1 MMKMKIDDRT
11 VELSRVVGGLGW
23 PSDLPGFVAILGEEI
38 FNELPFPR
46 TGEERRYHVLD
57 GMEEPDMEE
66 LIKGATAL
74 KGRYHVEIIYGRP
87 KATKGQELPAMHF
100 LDQWNLTSF
109 SQGVAP
115 LYLIDAPFTEDR
127 GLVAFHMNTLKGL
140 LRPEKRSLF
149 IPPASVLNGR
159 LREIP
164 DHVTNLKDVDCPA
177 VAALAYA
184 VSALTMW
191 RGDLY
196 EQEDLE
202 PPYEGEA

>member
-1 MMKMKIDDRT
+1 MNIEIDDRK
-11 VELSRVVGGLGW
+11 VKLNRVVGGLGW

-100 LDQWNLTSF
+100 LNQWNVTSF
-109 SQGVAP
+109 REGRTP
-115 LYLIDAPFTEDR
+115 LYLTDAPFTEDR
-127 GLVAFHMNTLKGL
+127 GLLAFHLNILKGL
-140 LRPEKRSLF
+140 LRPENRRLF
-149 IPPASVLNGR
+149 IPPTSVLNGR

-164 DHVTNLKDVDCPA
+164 ENVTNLKDVDCPA

-184 VSALTMW
+184 ASALRVW
-191 RGDLY
+191 REDLY
-196 EQEDLE
+196 EPEDLV
-202 PPYEGEA
+202 PPYLGEP